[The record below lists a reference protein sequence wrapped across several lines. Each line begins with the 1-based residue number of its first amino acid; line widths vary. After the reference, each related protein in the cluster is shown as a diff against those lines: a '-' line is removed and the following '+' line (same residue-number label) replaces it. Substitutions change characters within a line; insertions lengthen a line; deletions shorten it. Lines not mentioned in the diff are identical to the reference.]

1 MARTLPWK
9 RSEAPGGAG
18 GRGRLHD
25 VRHDAGRLGATS
37 TCSGEASNDGVA
49 RFLAAAV
56 RCNSG
61 EGLLADSLHD
71 QGEKGSARRATTR
84 GDEEARRGRR
94 GLAKSPGN
102 AEMRPRANGT
112 PASYSSSLVAS
123 RT

>member
-1 MARTLPWK
+1 MAGTLPWK
-9 RSEAPGGAG
+9 RSEAPVGAG

-37 TCSGEASNDGVA
+37 ACSGEASNDGVA

-71 QGEKGSARRATTR
+71 PRGKRVSETR
-84 GDEEARRGRR
+84 HDAGRR
-94 GLAKSPGN
+94 GS
-102 AEMRPRANGT
+102 EERASGT
-112 PASYSSSLVAS
+112 S
-123 RT
+123 